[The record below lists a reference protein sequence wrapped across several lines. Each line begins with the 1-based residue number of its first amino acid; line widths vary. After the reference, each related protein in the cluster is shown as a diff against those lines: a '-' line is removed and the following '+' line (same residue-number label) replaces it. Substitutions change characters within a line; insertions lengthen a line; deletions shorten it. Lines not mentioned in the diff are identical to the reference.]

1 MPASLAQPAATVN
14 LVSPKRRRLMLVLG
28 LAAVLPL
35 LAVDP
40 AVVALLLDADLLALV
55 GVVGL
60 ALLRGDAGLLRH
72 RVAVSLPALWIDVG
86 LRLSRERPR
95 TLVA

>member
-1 MPASLAQPAATVN
+1 MRFLRYDLARRTT
-14 LVSPKRRRLMLVLG
+14 LRRLMVLLG
-28 LAAVLPL
+28 ALAVVPL

-40 AVVALLLDADLLALV
+40 TVVALLVDADFLALA

-60 ALLRGDAGLLRH
+60 ALLRGDLLLVAH
-72 RVAVSLPALWIDVG
+72 RLAVSLPALWIRVG
-86 LRLSRERPR
+86 VRLSRERPR

>member
-1 MPASLAQPAATVN
+1 
-14 LVSPKRRRLMLVLG
+14 MLLLG
-28 LAAVLPL
+28 FAAVLPL

-40 AVVALLLDADLLALV
+40 AVVALLLDADFLALV

-60 ALLRGDAGLLRH
+60 ALLRGDLRLLRH
-72 RVAVSLPALWIDVG
+72 RVAVSLPALWIGVG

-95 TLVA
+95 TLVV

>member
-1 MPASLAQPAATVN
+1 VERVRFLRDDLARRTT
-14 LVSPKRRRLMLVLG
+14 LRRLMMLLG
-28 LAAVLPL
+28 ALAVVPL

-40 AVVALLLDADLLALV
+40 AVVALLVDADFLALA

-60 ALLRGDAGLLRH
+60 ALLRGDLLLVAH
-72 RVAVSLPALWIDVG
+72 RLAVSLPALWIRVG
-86 LRLSRERPR
+86 VRLSRERPR